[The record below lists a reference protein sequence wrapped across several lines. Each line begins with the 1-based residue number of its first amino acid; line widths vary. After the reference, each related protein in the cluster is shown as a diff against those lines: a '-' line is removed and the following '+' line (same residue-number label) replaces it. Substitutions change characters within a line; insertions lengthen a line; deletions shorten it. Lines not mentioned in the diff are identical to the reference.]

1 MGDSRPAVNS
11 PAHIRRLAIL
21 SAFGVWGIG
30 MVIGLTHGASFSQAT
45 ANASVAAG
53 GGFLAWAS
61 YHLISKGND
70 GLLFVAM
77 NQAPIIHPDDGP
89 LIYKIL
95 IFVPTFMVI
104 GGIIG
109 LLLRVNKS
117 KAQESHALLHDA
129 EIDPPLLS

>member
-1 MGDSRPAVNS
+1 M
-11 PAHIRRLAIL
+11 
-21 SAFGVWGIG
+21 
-30 MVIGLTHGASFSQAT
+30 THGANLSQAT

-61 YHLISKGND
+61 YHLISKRND

-89 LIYKIL
+89 LIYKFL

-109 LLLRVNKS
+109 LLMRVKNFERGVTPS
-117 KAQESHALLHDA
+117 TS
-129 EIDPPLLS
+129 